1 MNVTTELRENRQLA
15 LTIEVPPDQV
25 EAALAQAAK
34 RLAAKYRVPGFRPG
48 KAPRAVIERM
58 LGKQALYEEVIDQL
72 GQKLYKEALE
82 QQNIEPFGPGEMEDV
97 SLDPLV
103 FKMLIPLAPVVKLGD
118 YRSVRVPY
126 VAPQVDEHEVE
137 HQLEH
142 IREDQAI
149 IAPAGDG
156 PAEAGMIAKVDIEGT
171 VNGEPFISQQ
181 HGVTI
186 NLYPELDR
194 DEDLL
199 DFSAGIIGMQ
209 VGEEKTFDLA
219 IPDSERY
226 GEFAGK
232 TGQFRVK
239 LLELQKRELPDFDDA
254 LAQTVGDFETLDAL
268 KAQIR
273 SEILASKR
281 RQADSEYGDR
291 VIDEFVKIATIEY
304 PPQLVEQEIDALVER
319 TEKRMKDQGMTLD
332 EYLKALNKSAE
343 EYRQELRPTA
353 EIRLK
358 RGLVLNQLIR
368 EEQITVSDDEVT
380 ERIERMAA
388 MYGEQTDAARKAFS
402 GEESRHAIH
411 LDMLS
416 SAGMARA
423 VAIAKGEAPALAPTA
438 ESTAEAATA
447 A

>member
-58 LGKQALYEEVIDQL
+58 LGKQALYEEVVDQL
-72 GQKLYKEALE
+72 GQKLYKEALD
-82 QQNIEPFGPGEMEDV
+82 QQHIEPFGPGEMEDV
-97 SLDPLV
+97 TLEPMV
-103 FKMLIPLAPVVKLGD
+103 FKMLVPLAPIVDLGD

-126 VAPQVDEHEVE
+126 IAPEVDEHDVE

-171 VNGEPFISQQ
+171 VDGQPFISQQ
-181 HGVTI
+181 KGVTI

-199 DFSAGIIGMQ
+199 DFSAGIIGMT
-209 VGEEKTFDLA
+209 VGEEKTFDLP

-232 TGQFRVK
+232 TGQFQVK
-239 LLELQKRELPDFDDA
+239 LLELQKRELPEFDDA

-268 KAQIR
+268 KNQIR
-273 SEILASKR
+273 SEILASKQ

-291 VIDEFVKIATIEY
+291 VIDEFVKMATIEY
-304 PPQLVEQEIDALVER
+304 PPQMVQQEIDALVER

-332 EYLKALNKSAE
+332 EYLKALNKSVE
-343 EYRQELRPTA
+343 EYREELRPTA

-358 RGLVLNQLIR
+358 RGLVLNQIIR
-368 EEQITVSDDEVT
+368 NEGLSVSDDEVT
-380 ERIERMAA
+380 ARIEAMAA
-388 MYGEQTDAARKAFS
+388 AYGEQADAARKAFS
-402 GEESRHAIH
+402 SEESRHAIH

-416 SAGMARA
+416 SAGVARA
-423 VAIAKGEAPALAPTA
+423 IAIAKGEAPPPPTPPTPA
-438 ESTAEAATA
+438 AEAA
-447 A
+447 